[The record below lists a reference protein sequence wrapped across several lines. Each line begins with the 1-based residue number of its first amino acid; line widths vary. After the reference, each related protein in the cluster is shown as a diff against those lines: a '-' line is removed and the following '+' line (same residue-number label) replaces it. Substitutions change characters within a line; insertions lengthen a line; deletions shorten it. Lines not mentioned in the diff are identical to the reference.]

1 MRQNNILQV
10 FYDDRQVGTLVLNA
24 DHKVAFEYT
33 DTWLEEGF
41 SISPFHLPLKD
52 RYLSRRKITLMDCL
66 VFLRIVCRMHGDACC

>member
-33 DTWLEEGF
+33 DTWLE
-41 SISPFHLPLKD
+41 
-52 RYLSRRKITLMDCL
+52 
-66 VFLRIVCRMHGDACC
+66 

>member
-10 FYDDRQVGTLVLNA
+10 FYGDRQVGTLVLNA

-41 SISPFHLPLKD
+41 SISPFYLPLK
-52 RYLSRRKITLMDCL
+52 RQVFVPVKTILMDCL
-66 VFLRIVCRMHGDACC
+66 VFFRIVCRMHGDDCC

>member
-41 SISPFHLPLKD
+41 SIISSAIKKTGICPDEKLL
-52 RYLSRRKITLMDCL
+52 
-66 VFLRIVCRMHGDACC
+66 

>member
-41 SISPFHLPLKD
+41 SSAIKKTGICPDEKLL
-52 RYLSRRKITLMDCL
+52 
-66 VFLRIVCRMHGDACC
+66 